1 MMVDGKRNS
10 EMYLKGVKD
19 GYTAFFENK
28 DQAEII
34 IDDDKSEGEKCYLL
48 GLIEGRE
55 DAREDLEDGVVDE
68 FGISIDEYDE
78 D

>member
-1 MMVDGKRNS
+1 MMVDGKRNA
-10 EMYLKGVKD
+10 ELYLKGVTD
-19 GYTAFFENK
+19 GYNAFFENK
-28 DQAEII
+28 EQSEII

-55 DAREDLEDGVVDE
+55 DAREDLADGVVDE
-68 FGISIDEYDE
+68 FGVAIDEYD